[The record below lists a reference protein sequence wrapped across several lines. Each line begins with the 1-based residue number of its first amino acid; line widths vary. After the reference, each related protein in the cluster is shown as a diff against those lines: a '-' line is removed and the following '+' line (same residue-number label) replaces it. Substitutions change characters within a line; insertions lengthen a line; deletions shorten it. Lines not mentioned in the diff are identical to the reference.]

1 LRSALPLLALAVLT
15 GLPGAGRAFDVRYE
29 ARIFPDTGMA
39 RLSIAIDQP
48 RAEVTQISFGF
59 DPERLFDETGPGEL
73 RREGP
78 EGEQPAADADGTE
91 DEARKRGPLRLV
103 WRPPAGGGVLR
114 YSLRVDRLRSDAEYD
129 ARCASSW
136 MVARAED
143 LFPPMTVRF
152 MPGAEMGRASLQ
164 FKLPP
169 RWKIAHPFETQQ
181 GVARVE
187 QEHRRF
193 DQPKGWIVAG
203 SIDRIEGDVAETHV
217 TLAAPSG
224 HHARLRDL
232 LAFLHWTL
240 PELQHAFGE
249 LPDRILVA
257 SASDPMWRG
266 GLSAP
271 GSVYLHADRPF
282 IDRDG
287 SSPLLHELVHT
298 LTRARSAPGED
309 WIVEGLAEY
318 YSREMLRRSGAISQE
333 VYDDTLRDL
342 RRRAARVKRL
352 VGEATGSE
360 TALAVAFFYDLDREI
375 RESGDGDHSLDDV
388 VATLVGDVTA
398 MDRPALLERISATTG
413 FDASALMKGRIPPSE
428 AVAHAK

>member
-1 LRSALPLLALAVLT
+1 MRSAPAFVALAVLAA
-15 GLPGAGRAFDVRYE
+15 LASPARAFDVRYE

-39 RLSIAIDQP
+39 RLSIAIEQP
-48 RAEVTQISFGF
+48 RSEVTQISFVF

-78 EGEQPAADADGTE
+78 EGEQPAADAAGE
-91 DEARKRGPLRLV
+91 EKQEEGPLRLV

-114 YSLRVDRLRSDAEYD
+114 YSLRVDRLRSEAEYD
-129 ARCASSW
+129 ARCASRW

-152 MPGAEMGRASLQ
+152 TPGAKMGRASLQ

-169 RWKIAHPFETQQ
+169 RWKVAHPFETQN

-203 SIDRIEGDVAETHV
+203 SIDRIEGDVVGTRIA
-217 TLAAPSG
+217 LAAPSG

-240 PELQHAFGE
+240 PVLQQAFGE
-249 LPDRILVA
+249 LPDRILVV
-257 SASDPMWRG
+257 SAGDPMWRG

-282 IDRDG
+282 IDHDA

-298 LTRARSAPGED
+298 ITRARSAPGED
-309 WIVEGLAEY
+309 WIVEGLAEH

-333 VYDDTLRDL
+333 VFDDTLRDL
-342 RRRAARVKRL
+342 RRRGARVKRL

-360 TALAVAFFYDLDREI
+360 TALAVAFFHDLDQQI
-375 RESGDGDHSLDDV
+375 RESSDGAHSLDDV
-388 VATLVGDVTA
+388 VATLVGDSIA
-398 MDRPALLERISATTG
+398 IDRPALLERIQSTTG
-413 FDASALMKGRIPPSE
+413 FDASALMKNRIPPSE
-428 AVAHAK
+428 VVAHAK